1 MRVQVAPVMLEWAC
15 RRGGLDEQTLLRD
28 FPKLPQWKVQEVQPT
43 LKQLEKFAQKNHV
56 PLGMLFLPSP
66 PVETVPI
73 PDFRTIQSAELLEPS
88 RDLLKT
94 IYHCQRQQDWY
105 AQYLRDSGFEENS
118 FVGSLTVE
126 SDVIDAAECIRI
138 ALGFDGGSRQGL
150 KTWEET
156 LRFLVD
162 QVGSLNIL
170 VMVNGIVA
178 GNTHRALDPDEFRG
192 FALVDPVAPL
202 IFINGADTKA
212 AQIFTL
218 AHELAHVWL
227 GRGGISNLQV
237 IDINGHQ
244 QQIESWCNQVAA
256 ELLVPLDH
264 LGTEFNINAHFS
276 DELNR
281 LAKVYK
287 VSSLVI
293 LRRLYDL
300 GIYGYPELKKRYQN
314 ELDQLREKM
323 SANQKSG
330 GGDFYRT
337 LGVRENQYFIR
348 AVVSSALEGKTLF
361 RDAFRLL
368 SLKNADTFFKLA
380 KQLGAN

>member
-1 MRVQVAPVMLEWAC
+1 MKVEVAPVMLEWAC
-15 RRGGLDEQTLLRD
+15 RRGGLDEKILLRT
-28 FPKLPQWKVQEVQPT
+28 FPKLPQWKTQEVQPT

-73 PDFRTIQSAELLEPS
+73 PDFRTMQGAGVIEPS
-88 RDLLKT
+88 RDLLET

-105 AQYLRDSGFEENS
+105 AQYLRDSGFEENP
-118 FVGSLTVE
+118 FVGSVTIE
-126 SDVIDAAECIRI
+126 SNVIEAAERIRI
-138 ALGFDGGSRQGL
+138 AVGFDWESRQGL
-150 KTWEET
+150 RNWEEM
-156 LRFLVD
+156 LRFLID

-178 GNTHRALDPDEFRG
+178 GNTHRPLDPNEFRG
-192 FALVDPVAPL
+192 FALVDTVAPL

-212 AQIFTL
+212 AKIFTL
-218 AHELAHVWL
+218 AHELAHIWL
-227 GRGGISNLQV
+227 GEAGISNLQV
-237 IDINGHQ
+237 IDVNNNQ
-244 QQIESWCNQVAA
+244 DQIEAWCNKVAA

-264 LGTEFNINAHFS
+264 LGSEFNPNTNFS

-281 LAKVYK
+281 LAKMYK
-287 VSSLVI
+287 VSTLVI

-300 GIYGYPELKKRYQN
+300 GIYGYPELRKLYQA
-314 ELDQLREKM
+314 ELDNLQEKM
-323 SANQKSG
+323 RANQQSG

-337 LGVRENQYFIR
+337 LGVRENQYFVR

-368 SLKNADTFFKLA
+368 SIKKADTFFKLA
-380 KQLGAN
+380 DQLGEH